1 MPQQRECLRA
11 ERRAR
16 HGSDCCPRLKS
27 TVRVGVVSFCL
38 AFSGPW
44 HDVQWDHRISC
55 ERYIYFRFEFGYLY
69 SCQQRSS
76 IYIARAIDAGDVV
89 VGTLALVTS
98 GARQVVQ
105 AE

>member
-1 MPQQRECLRA
+1 MMCNGTIA
-11 ERRAR
+11 SAM
-16 HGSDCCPRLKS
+16 S
-27 TVRVGVVSFCL
+27 V
-38 AFSGPW
+38 
-44 HDVQWDHRISC
+44 
-55 ERYIYFRFEFGYLY
+55 IYFRFEFGYLY